1 MFALCLTKNLRKMDK
16 KTKKL
21 EKLSVADLMFGKEL
35 LESDVLDLIADFED
49 KYGLSVRH
57 LYVESDKDDGFVIET
72 SLDV

>member
-1 MFALCLTKNLRKMDK
+1 MDK

-35 LESDVLDLIADFED
+35 LESDILDLLEDFEE
-49 KYGLSVRH
+49 KYGLPVRR
-57 LYVESDKDDGFVIET
+57 LRVDVLKDGTIEMEA